1 MSAQVLTLDAAKAA
15 NISVVENGRGTQ
27 AVHDV
32 IVAMRANRRTGT
44 ACAKTRGEVAGSNK
58 KPWRQKGTGRARAGE
73 RRSPVWVGGGVV
85 FGPRPRDYSKSVNKK
100 TKKLAFSKSLSERIK
115 SGDVMVIPSFS
126 VADGKTK
133 TFLKTLAAL
142 TDATKVLIVAA
153 AFDEKTYLAARNHAK
168 VLLMTAA
175 EVNTENF
182 LYYDK
187 VILCSDALETISRR
201 TAA

>member
-1 MSAQVLTLDAAKAA
+1 M
-15 NISVVENGRGTQ
+15 
-27 AVHDV
+27 
-32 IVAMRANRRTGT
+32 
-44 ACAKTRGEVAGSNK
+44 
-58 KPWRQKGTGRARAGE
+58 
-73 RRSPVWVGGGVV
+73 
-85 FGPRPRDYSKSVNKK
+85 NKK